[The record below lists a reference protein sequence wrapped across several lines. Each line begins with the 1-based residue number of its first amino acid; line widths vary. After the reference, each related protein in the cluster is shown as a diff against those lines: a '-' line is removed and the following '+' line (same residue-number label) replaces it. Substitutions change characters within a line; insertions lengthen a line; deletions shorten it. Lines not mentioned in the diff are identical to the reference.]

1 MVIDADGKMLAW
13 NSTAEKL
20 YGRDWHQM
28 RQENVEEIYENP
40 QAYQDFLKEV
50 KQKYSVREKVF
61 KIIHPQKGRRFIS
74 TSTTVLYDGHHNFQG
89 VLTLGR
95 DVTRVKKME
104 KKYKRSATWLI
115 SMFIFLGIITAAGL
129 IAYPYFSK
137 GYQSK
142 DVRQMQLRDVLAK
155 DYVLLMSL
163 LEKIDEPVHR
173 SEIRQVMQN
182 FFSIQKSTG
191 LPYTGLI
198 LLDRDKNVIEAYS
211 LNPNIRGSAKA
222 GSSYASIKFQGR
234 QDSLHKVLT
243 LYRSHKDH
251 PMGKKGIELAFEWR
265 RDGRLIGWLLFQMDT
280 DHLQTDSGLDVEQ
293 LEDLQFE

>member
-1 MVIDADGKMLAW
+1 
-13 NSTAEKL
+13 
-20 YGRDWHQM
+20 M
-28 RQENVEEIYENP
+28 RQENVDEIYENP
-40 QAYQDFLKEV
+40 QAYQDFLAEV
-50 KQKYSVREKVF
+50 KQKYSVREKIF

-74 TSTTVLYDGHHNFQG
+74 TSTTVLYDGHHNYQG
-89 VLTLGR
+89 VLSLGR

-115 SMFIFLGIITAAGL
+115 SMFILLGIITAAGL

-142 DVRQMQLRDVLAK
+142 DVRQMQLRDLLAK

-163 LEKIDEPVHR
+163 LEKNDAPGQR
-173 SEIRQVMQN
+173 SEIRRVMQN
-182 FFSIQKSTG
+182 FFSIQKSTD

-198 LLDRDKNVIEAYS
+198 LLDREKNVIEAYS
-211 LNPNIRGSAKA
+211 INPKINSTAKV
-222 GSSYASIKFQGR
+222 GSSYGNIKFQGR

-251 PMGKKGIELAFEWR
+251 PMGKKGIEIAFELR
-265 RDGRLIGWLLFQMDT
+265 RDGRLSGWLLFQMDT
-280 DHLQTDSGLDVEQ
+280 ERLQTDYGLDVEQ
-293 LEDLQFE
+293 LEELKF